1 MSVAQ
6 QPASLFLAI
15 KIQVGNAMFLEMK
28 NITKKFGP
36 VTALDDV
43 SFFVEKGEIHGL
55 LGENGAGKSTLM
67 NILGGIFQPTA
78 GEVWLNGQQM
88 LDMNAR
94 KAFQSGIGF
103 VHQELNLINDLKVYE
118 NLFLG
123 EEIKNKWGTL
133 NKPLMREKA
142 REILRKMNLEIN
154 PDTQVAYLDTS
165 LKQLV
170 EIARALLFDCKLI
183 IMDEPTTALT
193 NREIEN
199 LFSIMRKLKEG
210 GVSIIY
216 ISHKMPELFAI
227 CDKYTVLRDG
237 KFIQSGNF
245 KDIDEK
251 TATHLLVGRS
261 LVDEE
266 IKKKEVTG
274 DVVMK
279 VENISCGSCFKEV
292 SFTVRK
298 GEVLAITGL
307 HGDGRGEL
315 AEALFGAR
323 KLDCG
328 QVVFKGEKINYKH
341 ISDVIRR
348 GIGMVPRN
356 RKERS
361 IIKDMCIVNNMATAY
376 FVAKHKKLYI
386 SRRDTDR
393 IFEENQKKTA
403 IKAGNRNDLITSL
416 SGGNQQKVI
425 ISRWLEVDS
434 ELYILDNPTQGID
447 VGAKFEVYKII
458 NSLAEQGKSILVF
471 SSEFP
476 EIYKVADRCL
486 VMYKGRVTA
495 ELSRDELNEV
505 DVMYYATGC
514 NMEGIKNEN

>member
-1 MSVAQ
+1 
-6 QPASLFLAI
+6 
-15 KIQVGNAMFLEMK
+15 MFLEMK

-36 VTALDDV
+36 VMALDDV
-43 SFFVEKGEIHGL
+43 NFSVEKGEIHGL

-67 NILGGIFQPTA
+67 NILGGTFSPTS
-78 GEVWLNGQQM
+78 GEVYFNGQQ
-88 LDMNAR
+88 LVDMNAR
-94 KAFQSGIGF
+94 KAFQMGIGF

-142 REILRKMNLEIN
+142 KEVLKKMNLDIS
-154 PDTQVAYLDTS
+154 PDAQVLYLDTS

-193 NREIEN
+193 NKEIEN
-199 LFSIMRKLKEG
+199 LFKIMRKLKED

-216 ISHKMPELFAI
+216 ISHKMPELFTI
-227 CDKYTVLRDG
+227 CDRYTILRDG
-237 KFIQSGNF
+237 KFIQAGYF
-245 KDIDEK
+245 KDINEK
-251 TATHLLVGRS
+251 TATSLLVGRT

-266 IKKKEVTG
+266 IQKYDVTG
-274 DVVMK
+274 EVLMK
-279 VENISCGSCFKEV
+279 VDGITCDGYFRDISFDVK
-292 SFTVRK
+292 R

-323 KLDCG
+323 KIESG
-328 QVVFKGEKINYKH
+328 HVEFAGEKLNYKH
-341 ISDVIRR
+341 ISNIIKK

-361 IIKDMCIVNNMATAY
+361 IIKDMCIVDNMATAY
-376 FVAKHKKLYI
+376 FIANHKKLYI
-386 SRRDTDR
+386 SKKETDR
-393 IFEENQKKTA
+393 LFERNQKKTS
-403 IKAGNRNDLITSL
+403 IKVGNRNDLITSL
-416 SGGNQQKVI
+416 SGGNQQKVV
-425 ISRWLEVDS
+425 ISRWLEIDS
-434 ELYILDNPTQGID
+434 DLYILDNPTQGID

-458 NSLAEQGKSILVF
+458 NNLAEQGKSILVF
-471 SSEFP
+471 TSEFP
-476 EIYKVADRCL
+476 EIYKVANRCL
-486 VMYKGRVTA
+486 VMYKGRINA
-495 ELSRDELNEV
+495 ELSRQGLNEV

>member
-1 MSVAQ
+1 
-6 QPASLFLAI
+6 
-15 KIQVGNAMFLEMK
+15 
-28 NITKKFGP
+28 
-36 VTALDDV
+36 
-43 SFFVEKGEIHGL
+43 
-55 LGENGAGKSTLM
+55 
-67 NILGGIFQPTA
+67 
-78 GEVWLNGQQM
+78 
-88 LDMNAR
+88 
-94 KAFQSGIGF
+94 
-103 VHQELNLINDLKVYE
+103 
-118 NLFLG
+118 
-123 EEIKNKWGTL
+123 
-133 NKPLMREKA
+133 
-142 REILRKMNLEIN
+142 
-154 PDTQVAYLDTS
+154 
-165 LKQLV
+165 
-170 EIARALLFDCKLI
+170 
-183 IMDEPTTALT
+183 
-193 NREIEN
+193 
-199 LFSIMRKLKEG
+199 
-210 GVSIIY
+210 
-216 ISHKMPELFAI
+216 
-227 CDKYTVLRDG
+227 
-237 KFIQSGNF
+237 
-245 KDIDEK
+245 
-251 TATHLLVGRS
+251 
-261 LVDEE
+261 
-266 IKKKEVTG
+266 
-274 DVVMK
+274 
-279 VENISCGSCFKEV
+279 
-292 SFTVRK
+292 
-298 GEVLAITGL
+298 
-307 HGDGRGEL
+307 
-315 AEALFGAR
+315 ALFGAR